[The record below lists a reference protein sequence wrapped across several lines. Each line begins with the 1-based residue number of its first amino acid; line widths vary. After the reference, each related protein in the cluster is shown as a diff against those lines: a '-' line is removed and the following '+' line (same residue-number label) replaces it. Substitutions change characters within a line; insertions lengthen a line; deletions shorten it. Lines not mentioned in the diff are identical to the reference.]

1 MNLPA
6 EAGTTNGLFAL
17 TARARITKN
26 LATQIQMLNL
36 NGQIALITGG
46 SQGIGRATA
55 LVLADC
61 GADAAV
67 MARSLDKCE
76 AVAEEIRAK
85 GRRAL
90 AVHGDLGNPE
100 EIKVAIE
107 QVARE
112 LGPINILVNN
122 AAITRDGLMLRMKR
136 EDWETV
142 IQTNLTGVFLATQQ
156 VLPMM
161 TKARKGRII
170 NLTSVVAQSGNVGQV
185 NYISAKAG
193 LIGFT
198 KAVAREY
205 ASRNIT
211 VNAVAPGFIETP
223 MTAVLNE
230 AARTA
235 MLEQIPLKR
244 PGTDLDVAHAV
255 AFLASDEAG
264 YITGQVINVNGGMY
278 M

>member
-1 MNLPA
+1 MFSLD
-6 EAGTTNGLFAL
+6 
-17 TARARITKN
+17 
-26 LATQIQMLNL
+26 
-36 NGQIALITGG
+36 GQIALVTGG

-55 LVLADC
+55 LVLARC
-61 GADAAV
+61 GADVAV

-76 AVAEEIRAK
+76 AVADEVRAE

-90 AVHGDLGNPE
+90 AVKGDMGDAAE
-100 EIKVAIE
+100 KVSL
-107 QVARE
+107 E
-112 LGPINILVNN
+112 LGQFGILVNN

-136 EDWETV
+136 EDWDNV
-142 IQTNLTGVFLATQQ
+142 INTNLTGVFLMTQA
-156 VLPMM
+156 VLPIMV
-161 TKARKGRII
+161 KARRGRII
-170 NLTSVVAQSGNVGQV
+170 NLTSVVAQSGNAGQV
-185 NYISAKAG
+185 NYISAKSG

-223 MTAVLNE
+223 MTAALNE
-230 AARTA
+230 AARNA

-244 PGTDLDVAHAV
+244 PGTDLDVANTV

>member
-1 MNLPA
+1 M
-6 EAGTTNGLFAL
+6 FS
-17 TARARITKN
+17 
-26 LATQIQMLNL
+26 L
-36 NGQIALITGG
+36 NGQIALVTGG

-55 LVLADC
+55 LVLAAC
-61 GADAAV
+61 GADVAV

-76 AVAEEIRAK
+76 AVAGEIRALQNNG

-90 AVHGDLGNPE
+90 AVKGDLANADE
-100 EIKVAIE
+100 VKAAVEHVA
-107 QVARE
+107 AE
-112 LGPINILVNN
+112 LGPISILVNN

-136 EDWETV
+136 DDWDDV
-142 IQTNLTGVFLATQQ
+142 INTNLTGVFVTTQA

-170 NLTSVVAQSGNVGQV
+170 NLTSVVAQMGNAGQV
-185 NYISAKAG
+185 NYISAKSG

-211 VNAVAPGFIETP
+211 VNAIAPGFIETP

-230 AARTA
+230 AARSA
-235 MLEQIPLKR
+235 MLDQIPLKR

>member
-1 MNLPA
+1 MINM
-6 EAGTTNGLFAL
+6 FS
-17 TARARITKN
+17 
-26 LATQIQMLNL
+26 L
-36 NGQIALITGG
+36 NGQIAMVTGG

-55 LVLADC
+55 LVLARC
-61 GADAAV
+61 GADVAL

-76 AVAEEIRAK
+76 AVADEVRAE

-90 AVHGDLGNPE
+90 AVKGDMSAAA
-100 EIKVAIE
+100 EIKAAVE
-107 QVARE
+107 KVSSE
-112 LGPINILVNN
+112 LGQIGVLVNN

-136 EDWETV
+136 EDWDDV
-142 IQTNLTGVFLATQQ
+142 INTNLTGVFLMTQA

-161 TKARKGRII
+161 TKARRGRII
-170 NLTSVVAQSGNVGQV
+170 NLTSVVAQSGNAGQV
-185 NYISAKAG
+185 NYIASKSG
-193 LIGFT
+193 VIGFT

-223 MTAVLNE
+223 MTAALNE
-230 AARTA
+230 AARNA

>member
-1 MNLPA
+1 MFNLS
-6 EAGTTNGLFAL
+6 
-17 TARARITKN
+17 
-26 LATQIQMLNL
+26 
-36 NGQIALITGG
+36 GQIALVTGG

-55 LVLADC
+55 LVLARL
-61 GADAAV
+61 GAEIAV
-67 MARSLDKCE
+67 MARSLDKCN
-76 AVAEEIRAK
+76 AVADEIRQYS
-85 GRRAL
+85 RRAL
-90 AVHGDLGNPE
+90 AVRGDLAKAE
-100 EIKVAIE
+100 EIEAAVEKVSA
-107 QVARE
+107 E
-112 LGPINILVNN
+112 LGPISILVNN

-136 EDWETV
+136 ADWDEV
-142 IQTNLTGVFLATQQ
+142 VNTNLTGVFLMTQR

-161 TKARKGRII
+161 TKARRGRII
-170 NLTSVVAQSGNVGQV
+170 NLTSVVAQAGNAGQV

-193 LIGFT
+193 IIGFT

-211 VNAVAPGFIETP
+211 VNAIAPGFIESP

-230 AARTA
+230 AARKA

-244 PGTDLDVAHAV
+244 PGTDLDVANTV

>member
-1 MNLPA
+1 MFSLD
-6 EAGTTNGLFAL
+6 
-17 TARARITKN
+17 
-26 LATQIQMLNL
+26 
-36 NGQIALITGG
+36 GQIALVTGG

-55 LVLADC
+55 LVLARC
-61 GADAAV
+61 GADVAV

-76 AVAEEIRAK
+76 AVADEIRAE

-90 AVHGDLGNPE
+90 AVKGDMGDAA
-100 EIKVAIE
+100 EIKAAVE
-107 QVARE
+107 KVSSE
-112 LGPINILVNN
+112 LGQFGILVNN

-136 EDWETV
+136 EDWDDV
-142 IQTNLTGVFLATQQ
+142 INTNLTGVFLMTQA
-156 VLPMM
+156 VLPIMVR
-161 TKARKGRII
+161 ARRGRII
-170 NLTSVVAQSGNVGQV
+170 NLTSVVAQSGNAGQV
-185 NYISAKAG
+185 NYISAKSG

-223 MTAVLNE
+223 MTAALNE
-230 AARTA
+230 AARNA

-244 PGTDLDVAHAV
+244 PGTDFDVANTV

>member
-1 MNLPA
+1 MFSLD
-6 EAGTTNGLFAL
+6 GQRAL
-17 TARARITKN
+17 V
-26 LATQIQMLNL
+26 
-36 NGQIALITGG
+36 TGG

-55 LVLADC
+55 LVLARL
-61 GADAAV
+61 GADVAV

-76 AVAEEIRAK
+76 TVAEEIRQT
-85 GRRAL
+85 GRRGL
-90 AVHGDLGNPE
+90 AVKGDISSHDE
-100 EIKVAIE
+100 VKAAVEKVA
-107 QVARE
+107 AE
-112 LGPINILVNN
+112 LGPIGILVNN
-122 AAITRDGLMLRMKR
+122 AAVTRDGLLLRMKLD
-136 EDWETV
+136 DWQSV
-142 IQTNLTGVFLATQQ
+142 IDTNLTGVFLLTQQ

-161 TKARKGRII
+161 TKARRGRII
-170 NLTSVVAQSGNVGQV
+170 NLTSVVAQSGNIGQV
-185 NYISAKAG
+185 NYISAKSG
-193 LIGFT
+193 IIGFT

-211 VNAVAPGFIETP
+211 VNAVSPGFIETP

-230 AARTA
+230 AARNA

-244 PGTDLDVAHAV
+244 PGSDFDVANTV

>member
-1 MNLPA
+1 
-6 EAGTTNGLFAL
+6 
-17 TARARITKN
+17 
-26 LATQIQMLNL
+26 MLNL
-36 NGQIALITGG
+36 TGQIALVTGG

-55 LVLADC
+55 LTLAQC
-61 GADAAV
+61 GADVAV
-67 MARSLDKCE
+67 MARSLDKCD
-76 AVAEEIRAK
+76 AVAEEIRAL

-90 AVHGDLGNPE
+90 AVRGDLGNAD
-100 EIKVAIE
+100 EIKAAVDRVA
-107 QVARE
+107 AE
-112 LGPINILVNN
+112 LGPISILVNN

-136 EDWETV
+136 TDWDEV
-142 IQTNLTGVFLATQQ
+142 LNTNLTGVFLTTQA

-170 NLTSVVAQSGNVGQV
+170 NLTSVVAQMGNAGQV
-185 NYISAKAG
+185 NYISAKSG

-205 ASRNIT
+205 ASRSIT

-230 AARTA
+230 AARAA
-235 MLEQIPLKR
+235 MLDQIPLKR
-244 PGTDLDVAHAV
+244 PGTDQDVANTV

>member
-1 MNLPA
+1 M
-6 EAGTTNGLFAL
+6 FS
-17 TARARITKN
+17 
-26 LATQIQMLNL
+26 L
-36 NGQIALITGG
+36 NGQTALVTGG

-55 LVLADC
+55 LLLARC
-61 GADAAV
+61 GADVAV

-76 AVAEEIRAK
+76 AVADEIRAE

-90 AVHGDLGNPE
+90 AVKGDLGDAA
-100 EIKVAIE
+100 EIKAAVEKVAS
-107 QVARE
+107 E
-112 LGPINILVNN
+112 LGPIGVLVNN
-122 AAITRDGLMLRMKR
+122 AAITRDGLLLRMKR
-136 EDWETV
+136 EDWDDV
-142 IQTNLTGVFLATQQ
+142 INTNLTGVFLMTQAA
-156 VLPMM
+156 LPMM
-161 TKARKGRII
+161 IKARRGRII

-185 NYISAKAG
+185 NYISSKSG
-193 LIGFT
+193 IIGFT

-205 ASRNIT
+205 ASRNVT

-223 MTAVLNE
+223 MTASLNE
-230 AARTA
+230 AARNA

-244 PGTDLDVAHAV
+244 PGTDLDVACAV

>member
-1 MNLPA
+1 M
-6 EAGTTNGLFAL
+6 FS
-17 TARARITKN
+17 
-26 LATQIQMLNL
+26 L
-36 NGQIALITGG
+36 NGQIALVTGG

-55 LVLADC
+55 LVLARG
-61 GADAAV
+61 GADVAV

-76 AVAEEIRAK
+76 AVADEVRAE

-90 AVHGDLGNPE
+90 AVKGDMSAAA
-100 EIKVAIE
+100 EIKAAVE
-107 QVARE
+107 KVSSE
-112 LGPINILVNN
+112 LGQIGVLVNN

-136 EDWETV
+136 EDWDDV
-142 IQTNLTGVFLATQQ
+142 ISANLTGVFLMTQA

-161 TKARKGRII
+161 TKARRGRII

-185 NYISAKAG
+185 NYIAAKSG
-193 LIGFT
+193 VIGIT

-223 MTAVLNE
+223 MTAALNE
-230 AARTA
+230 AARNA

>member
-1 MNLPA
+1 M
-6 EAGTTNGLFAL
+6 FS
-17 TARARITKN
+17 
-26 LATQIQMLNL
+26 L
-36 NGQIALITGG
+36 NGQIALVTGA

-55 LVLADC
+55 LVLARC
-61 GADAAV
+61 GADVAV

-76 AVAEEIRAK
+76 AVADEIRGA

-90 AVHGDLGNPE
+90 AVKADMGETAEIKAAVEKVSFDLGHSS
-100 EIKVAIE
+100 
-107 QVARE
+107 
-112 LGPINILVNN
+112 ILVNN
-122 AAITRDGLMLRMKR
+122 SAITRDWLMLRMKLD
-136 EDWETV
+136 DWDDV
-142 IQTNLTGVFLATQQ
+142 INTNLTGVFLMTQA

-161 TKARKGRII
+161 VKARRGRII

-185 NYISAKAG
+185 NYISAKSG
-193 LIGFT
+193 IIGFT
-198 KAVAREY
+198 KAVSREY

-223 MTAVLNE
+223 MTAALNE
-230 AARTA
+230 AARNA

-244 PGTDLDVAHAV
+244 PGTDLDVAYAV

>member
-1 MNLPA
+1 MFNL
-6 EAGTTNGLFAL
+6 T
-17 TARARITKN
+17 
-26 LATQIQMLNL
+26 
-36 NGQIALITGG
+36 GQIALVTGG
-46 SQGIGRATA
+46 SQGIGRAIA
-55 LVLADC
+55 LVLAEL
-61 GADAAV
+61 GADVAV

-76 AVAEEIRAK
+76 AVVEEIKTRFPE
-85 GRRAL
+85 RRAL
-90 AVHGDLGNPE
+90 AVRGDLSSAD
-100 EIKVAIE
+100 EIKAAVDRVA
-107 QVARE
+107 AE
-112 LGPINILVNN
+112 LGPVGILINN

-136 EDWETV
+136 DDWDDV
-142 IQTNLTGVFLATQQ
+142 INTNLTGVFVMTQA

-185 NYISAKAG
+185 NYIAAKSG
-193 LIGFT
+193 IIGMT

-205 ASRNIT
+205 AARNIT
-211 VNAVAPGFIETP
+211 VNAVSPGFIETP
-223 MTAVLNE
+223 MTAVLSE
-230 AARTA
+230 AARNA

-264 YITGQVINVNGGMY
+264 YITGQIVSVNGGMY

>member
-1 MNLPA
+1 
-6 EAGTTNGLFAL
+6 
-17 TARARITKN
+17 
-26 LATQIQMLNL
+26 MLNL
-36 NGQIALITGG
+36 NGQIALVTGG
-46 SQGIGRATA
+46 GGGIGRATA
-55 LVLADC
+55 LRLAAC
-61 GADAAV
+61 GADVAV

-76 AVAEEIRAK
+76 AVAEEIRAAS
-85 GRRAL
+85 RRAL
-90 AVHGDLGNPE
+90 AVKGDIADAGE
-100 EIKVAIE
+100 VKAAVERVA
-107 QVARE
+107 AE
-112 LGPINILVNN
+112 LGAVSILVNN

-136 EDWETV
+136 DDWDAV
-142 IQTNLTGVFLATQQ
+142 INTNLSGVFITTQA

-161 TKARKGRII
+161 TRARKGRII
-170 NLTSVVAQSGNVGQV
+170 NLTSVVAQMGNAGQV

-223 MTAVLNE
+223 MTAALNE
-230 AARTA
+230 TARTA
-235 MLEQIPLKR
+235 MLDQIPLKR
-244 PGTDLDVAHAV
+244 PGTDADVAHAV

>member
-1 MNLPA
+1 MFSLD
-6 EAGTTNGLFAL
+6 
-17 TARARITKN
+17 
-26 LATQIQMLNL
+26 
-36 NGQIALITGG
+36 GQIALVTGG

-55 LVLADC
+55 LVLARC
-61 GADAAV
+61 GADVAV

-76 AVAEEIRAK
+76 AVAEEVRAE

-90 AVHGDLGNPE
+90 AVKGDMGDAA
-100 EIKVAIE
+100 EIKAAVE
-107 QVARE
+107 KVSSV
-112 LGPINILVNN
+112 LGQLGILVNN

-136 EDWETV
+136 EDWDDV
-142 IQTNLTGVFLATQQ
+142 INTNLTGVFLMTQA
-156 VLPMM
+156 VLPIMV
-161 TKARKGRII
+161 KARRGRII
-170 NLTSVVAQSGNVGQV
+170 NLTSVVAQSGNAGQV
-185 NYISAKAG
+185 NYISAKSGIIG
-193 LIGFT
+193 LT

-205 ASRNIT
+205 ASRSIT

-223 MTAVLNE
+223 MTAALNE
-230 AARTA
+230 AARSA

-244 PGTDLDVAHAV
+244 PGTDLDVANSV

>member
-1 MNLPA
+1 M
-6 EAGTTNGLFAL
+6 FSL
-17 TARARITKN
+17 T
-26 LATQIQMLNL
+26 
-36 NGQIALITGG
+36 GQIALVTGG
-46 SQGIGRATA
+46 SQGIGRGAA
-55 LVLADC
+55 LVLARC
-61 GADAAV
+61 GADVAV

-76 AVAEEIRAK
+76 AVAEEVRAE

-90 AVHGDLGNPE
+90 AVKGDLGDAA
-100 EIKVAIE
+100 EIKAAVE
-107 QVARE
+107 KVSSD
-112 LGPINILVNN
+112 LGRISVLVNN
-122 AAITRDGLMLRMKR
+122 AAVTRYGLMLRMKR
-136 EDWETV
+136 EDWDAV
-142 IQTNLTGVFLATQQ
+142 INTNLTGVFLMTQA

-161 TKARKGRII
+161 TKARRGRII
-170 NLTSVVAQSGNVGQV
+170 NLTSVVAQSGNIGQV
-185 NYISAKAG
+185 NYISSKSG
-193 LIGFT
+193 IIGFT

-223 MTAVLNE
+223 MTAALGE
-230 AARTA
+230 AARNA

-244 PGTDLDVAHAV
+244 PGTDLDVAYAV

>member
-1 MNLPA
+1 M
-6 EAGTTNGLFAL
+6 FS
-17 TARARITKN
+17 
-26 LATQIQMLNL
+26 L
-36 NGQIALITGG
+36 NGQIALVTGG

-55 LVLADC
+55 LVLAQL
-61 GADAAV
+61 GADVAV

-76 AVAEEIRAK
+76 AVADEIRAL
-85 GRRAL
+85 GPRAL
-90 AVHGDLGNPE
+90 AIKGDLGSPE
-100 EIKVAIE
+100 EIKAAVEKVASE
-107 QVARE
+107 F
-112 LGPINILVNN
+112 GPIGILVNN

-136 EDWETV
+136 EDWNDV
-142 IQTNLTGVFLATQQ
+142 INTNLTGVFLMTQT

-161 TKARKGRII
+161 TKARRGRII

-185 NYISAKAG
+185 NYISAKSG

-223 MTAVLNE
+223 MTAALNE
-230 AARTA
+230 TARNA

-244 PGTDLDVAHAV
+244 PGTDLEVAHAV

>member
-1 MNLPA
+1 
-6 EAGTTNGLFAL
+6 
-17 TARARITKN
+17 
-26 LATQIQMLNL
+26 MLNL
-36 NGQIALITGG
+36 NGQIALVTGG

-61 GADAAV
+61 GADVAV
-67 MARSLDKCE
+67 LARSLDKCE
-76 AVAEEIRAK
+76 TVAEEIRAK

-90 AVHGDLGNPE
+90 AVRGDLGKAE
-100 EIKVAIE
+100 ELKAAIE

-122 AAITRDGLMLRMKR
+122 AAVTRDGLLLRMKR
-136 EDWETV
+136 EDWDTV

-170 NLTSVVAQSGNVGQV
+170 NLTSVVAQAGNAGQV

-230 AARTA
+230 AQRAA

>member
-1 MNLPA
+1 MFSLD
-6 EAGTTNGLFAL
+6 
-17 TARARITKN
+17 
-26 LATQIQMLNL
+26 
-36 NGQIALITGG
+36 GQIALVTGG

-55 LVLADC
+55 LVLARC
-61 GADAAV
+61 GADVAV

-76 AVAEEIRAK
+76 AVADEVRAE

-90 AVHGDLGNPE
+90 AVKGDMGDAA
-100 EIKVAIE
+100 EIKAAVE
-107 QVARE
+107 KVSSE
-112 LGPINILVNN
+112 LGQFGILVNN

-136 EDWETV
+136 EDWDNV
-142 IQTNLTGVFLATQQ
+142 INTNLTGVFLMTQAI
-156 VLPMM
+156 LPIMV
-161 TKARKGRII
+161 KARRGRII
-170 NLTSVVAQSGNVGQV
+170 NLTSVVAQSGNAGQV
-185 NYISAKAG
+185 NYISAKSG

-223 MTAVLNE
+223 MTAALNE
-230 AARTA
+230 AARNA

-244 PGTDLDVAHAV
+244 PGTDFDVANTV

-278 M
+278 R